1 MDMCSHLEVA
11 LFPKQT
17 IVTRLTMEADLTAL
31 GTTTVQAE
39 WFRELLMDLSVVN
52 FFLILAILMNYD
64 NQKVAIKVNSSND
77 NMKSSRHEKRRL
89 KCDMKIKK
97 TPEL

>member
-17 IVTRLTMEADLTAL
+17 IVTRLTMEADLTTL

-52 FFLILAILMNYD
+52 FFDFGY
-64 NQKVAIKVNSSND
+64 SN
-77 NMKSSRHEKRRL
+77 
-89 KCDMKIKK
+89 
-97 TPEL
+97 EL

>member
-52 FFLILAILMNYD
+52 FFDFGY
-64 NQKVAIKVNSSND
+64 SN
-77 NMKSSRHEKRRL
+77 
-89 KCDMKIKK
+89 
-97 TPEL
+97 EL

>member
-52 FFLILAILMNYD
+52 FF
-64 NQKVAIKVNSSND
+64 
-77 NMKSSRHEKRRL
+77 
-89 KCDMKIKK
+89 
-97 TPEL
+97 

>member
-31 GTTTVQAE
+31 GTTTIQAE

-52 FFLILAILMNYD
+52 FFDFGY
-64 NQKVAIKVNSSND
+64 SN
-77 NMKSSRHEKRRL
+77 
-89 KCDMKIKK
+89 
-97 TPEL
+97 EL